1 LQSLV
6 IIANRG
12 AGTFSQQTLD
22 SACRRLEAA
31 GYQLERLFCGDFSE
45 MTATAARVS
54 REPHAPLVIAAGGD
68 GTINAVFNGLAGN
81 NATCAIL
88 PLGTA
93 NVLAI
98 ELGLNSL
105 EAATQ
110 KIIAGASRPFT
121 AGFISRELKSSRFFL
136 MAGAGFDGTV
146 VRGVTAGLKQRFGKG
161 AYLLSGLRGLAAWER
176 AELEITA
183 DGRQFACHSII
194 VCNAAHYGGP
204 FRLAPAASIF
214 TPTLELLA
222 VTSCSR
228 SGVLSL
234 AAEALCGSRSNAL
247 LRCSAKDI
255 LITGKKPVQVDGDD
269 WGDAPVAISAENN
282 FARIIV

>member
-1 LQSLV
+1 MQSLV

-22 SACRRLEAA
+22 STCCRLETA
-31 GYQLERLFCGDFSE
+31 GYQLERLFCDDFNE

-54 REPHAPLVIAAGGD
+54 REPQAPLVIAAGGD

-105 EAATQ
+105 ETATQ
-110 KIIAGASRPFT
+110 KIIAGTSRPFT
-121 AGFISRELKSSRFFL
+121 AGFIRSERQSSRFFL
-136 MAGAGFDGTV
+136 MAGAGFDGAV
-146 VRGVTAGLKQRFGKG
+146 VRGVTAGLKRRFGKG
-161 AYLLSGLRGLAAWER
+161 AYLLSALRGLASWER
-176 AELEITA
+176 AELEVTT
-183 DGRQFACHSII
+183 GENQFTCHSII
-194 VCNAAHYGGP
+194 ACNAAHYGGP

-222 VTSCSR
+222 VTNRSR

-234 AAEALCGSRSNAL
+234 ATEALCGRSSNSL
-247 LRCSAKDI
+247 LRCSATSI
-255 LITGKKPVQVDGDD
+255 LIAGKKPVQVDGDD